1 MCIRDSV
8 IVLGGGLLTTA
19 QAPVLTPA
27 PDLHAAAVSFLPADP
42 LGLPGCQWEALVL
55 AARPDLPR
63 ITGPV
68 TELEASAY
76 AAAAQALGL
85 VAAPLHLGSRR
96 FPRD

>member
-1 MCIRDSV
+1 
-8 IVLGGGLLTTA
+8 
-19 QAPVLTPA
+19 
-27 PDLHAAAVSFLPADP
+27 
-42 LGLPGCQWEALVL
+42 VL

-76 AAAAQALGL
+76 AAAARALGL